1 MKTIDLLE
9 RQNLWWSTPSYRPS
23 EHALPKRA
31 AFTKLVTDVES
42 LRQISGI
49 VGLRRVGK
57 STLVKQ
63 MIAVLLD
70 QGTVD
75 PRRVMYF
82 SFDEPAVFENKEML
96 EEVLEVY
103 FKTILGES
111 PVLLTAPVVI
121 VLDEIQ
127 LVSGWQGMLKRY
139 YDGSDTMKFVVT
151 GSSSLFINTR
161 ARESL
166 AGRIFIDSL
175 PPLSFAEYRALYPA
189 GVFGEYLRYGGFPEL
204 LKLDEEARRQEYL
217 RDWVIG
223 KVIEVDVP
231 KTAGVR
237 HREDFERLFWALLPN
252 TGQIIDLGRMG
263 AELGVKKG
271 TLHRYLGILEDA
283 LLLRRM
289 VNVAGSFRS
298 PSRRLM
304 KWYPGSVNFLS
315 VSPQSVSD
323 GMWAEAHAA
332 GIMARI
338 YPDAGTWRMRQHEID
353 FIAKNAKVAVEVK
366 YQRAVHDDDV
376 AWLRAFC
383 RAEGY
388 RGIVLTREEAA
399 REKDGLT
406 FYPLEQWNGREV

>member
-9 RQNLWWSTPSYRPS
+9 RQNLWWSAPSYRPP
-23 EHALPKRA
+23 EHALPKRE
-31 AFTKLVTDVES
+31 AFAQLISDVES
-42 LRQISGI
+42 LRQISGV

-63 MIAVLLD
+63 VIALLLD
-70 QGTVD
+70 RGTGD
-75 PRRVMYF
+75 SRRLMYF
-82 SFDEPAVFENKEML
+82 SFDEPAVWENKEML

-111 PVLLTAPVVI
+111 PVLFTAPVVI

-139 YDGSDTMKFVVT
+139 YDGSDKIKFVVT

-166 AGRIFIDSL
+166 AGRIFVDTL
-175 PPLSFAEYRALYPA
+175 PPLSFAEYQTLSPA
-189 GVFGEYLRYGGFPEL
+189 GSFQQYLRYGGFPDL
-204 LKLDEEARRQEYL
+204 LKLEEETRKQEYL

-252 TGQIIDLGRMG
+252 TGQIIDLGRVG
-263 AELGVKKG
+263 SELGIKKG
-271 TLHRYLGILEDA
+271 TLYRYLGILEDA
-283 LLLRRM
+283 LLIKRV

-298 PSRRLM
+298 PSRRLI
-304 KWYPGSVNFLS
+304 KLYPGSVNFLS
-315 VSPQSVSD
+315 VSPEPVGE
-323 GMWAEAHAA
+323 GMWAESYAA
-332 GIMARI
+332 RLLSHV
-338 YPDAGTWRMRQHEID
+338 YPDMGTWRIRQKEID
-353 FIAKNAKVAVEVK
+353 FVSKIAKIAVEVK
-366 YQRAVHDDDV
+366 YQRAVLDDDV

-383 RAEGY
+383 RSEGY
-388 RGIVLTREEAA
+388 RGIVLTREEAV

-406 FYPLEQWNGREV
+406 FYPLEQWDGSIV